1 MGALRERLGNLGR
14 EFDRVR
20 MVPFDPVE
28 LVTSLQHPVE
38 LVDQHGNRLVT
49 LVRLDG
55 RIHIRPL
62 DLDVTLGRELHASCR
77 TAVAFQ
83 LDTNA
88 NNPLRVAKQSIG
100 FLPDE
105 RLEGRCQF
113 EVDAGD
119 DEFAVVL
126 AVHVSAY
133 GFG

>member
-1 MGALRERLGNLGR
+1 
-14 EFDRVR
+14 

-28 LVTSLQHPVE
+28 LVTSLQHAVE

-62 DLDVTLGRELHASCR
+62 DLDVTLGRELHSSCR

-83 LDTNA
+83 LDTDT
-88 NNPLRVAKQSIG
+88 NNPLRVTKQSVG

-105 RLEGRCQF
+105 RLERRCQF
-113 EVDAGD
+113 EVNAGD
-119 DEFAVVL
+119 D
-126 AVHVSAY
+126 
-133 GFG
+133 